1 MNLIDTSTTSPH
13 YFYRKCIGTTNEN
26 LNFDIRFKGLSTRFW
41 YWIVWN
47 CKGFH
52 GNHCSH
58 WKRLQFHTTQY
69 QKRVLN
75 PLNPN
80 IKIQIVICCPFTLEV
95 VGFQCEQWLPY
106 KPSTSHCQV
115 FDLHRRIFFAFAR
128 VLDALDITSFWFF

>member
-13 YFYRKCIGTTNEN
+13 YFYRKYIGTTNEN

-95 VGFQCEQWLPY
+95 VGFQCEQWLP
-106 KPSTSHCQV
+106 
-115 FDLHRRIFFAFAR
+115 
-128 VLDALDITSFWFF
+128 